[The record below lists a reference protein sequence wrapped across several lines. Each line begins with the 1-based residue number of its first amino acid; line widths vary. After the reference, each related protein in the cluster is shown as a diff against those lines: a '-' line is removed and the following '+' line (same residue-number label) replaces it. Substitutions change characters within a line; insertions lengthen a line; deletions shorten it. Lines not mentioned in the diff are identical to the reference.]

1 MSDAIV
7 ARRYAQALYQEADA
21 TGAVETVDESVVSLK
36 ESLDAS
42 RELDQFF
49 RSPILSREKKES
61 VIGTLFDGK
70 VDPVVVRL
78 MRLLVQKGREDILP
92 AVVRQYA
99 ELRDERLGQVEASV
113 RTAMP
118 MEYDE
123 TETLRQALEART
135 GKTVRLRIEVEPA
148 LIGGVV
154 VRIGDQ
160 VYDGSVRHQ
169 LTTLREQLE
178 ERAYLSN

>member
-7 ARRYAQALYQEADA
+7 ARRYAQAVYQEAEA
-21 TGAVETVDESVVSLK
+21 AGKAEAVDEGMQSLG

-42 RELDQFF
+42 RELDRFF
-49 RSPILSREKKES
+49 RSPVVSREKKDA
-61 VIGTLFDGK
+61 VIGALFDGK
-70 VDPVVVRL
+70 VDPLIVRL
-78 MRLLVQKGREDILP
+78 MRLLVEKGREDILP
-92 AVVRQYA
+92 SVVRQYG
-99 ELRDERLGQVEASV
+99 ELRDERLGLVEATV

-118 MEYDE
+118 LEYDE
-123 TETLRQALEART
+123 TESLRRALEART
-135 GKTVRLRIEVEPA
+135 GRKVRLRIEVEPE

-154 VRIGDQ
+154 VRIGDR

-169 LTTLREQLE
+169 LSTLREQFE